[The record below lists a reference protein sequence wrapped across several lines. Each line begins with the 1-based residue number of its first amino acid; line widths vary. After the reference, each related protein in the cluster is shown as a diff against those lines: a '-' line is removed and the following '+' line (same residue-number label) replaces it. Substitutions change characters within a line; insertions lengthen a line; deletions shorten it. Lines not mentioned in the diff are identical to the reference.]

1 VLIYMPTS
9 AEDEYT
15 EGYNKQRKGR
25 DDPDLIVTI
34 GSSQIHLNSYLS
46 LSELPSGFKLNYRI
60 ITDTSTLLLN
70 HSLLKVEVVLK
81 LFKLPSW

>member
-1 VLIYMPTS
+1 MPTS

-60 ITDTSTLLLN
+60 ITDTSTRTSCFVAPPSNRKLTKED
-70 HSLLKVEVVLK
+70 SLCFSSKK
-81 LFKLPSW
+81 